1 MNNSLQ
7 KTNSIESH
15 DMKNEKFT
23 GDEIVKKLRENGFE
37 IVKFGY
43 EGTGLDLNYGK
54 IVGRRILEKSS

>member
-1 MNNSLQ
+1 
-7 KTNSIESH
+7 
-15 DMKNEKFT
+15 MKNEKFT
-23 GDEIVKKLRENGFE
+23 GDE